1 MPATKTPPKGKKATT
16 KGVPKWVWIAVA
28 VAAVIAYVLWRRASS
43 SSTSEG
49 NPSGYANYPSGSAYG
64 TGGYLSPDDLT
75 ALTTAITT
83 ALGTTTTTTTDTT
96 GADAAYPQ
104 PDMVVSTTPDTTTT
118 TDTTGADAAYPQPD
132 MVVSTTPD
140 TTTSST
146 PLTFIPAGPPGS
158 YATGTPY
165 SPPATPTTPLTFI
178 PAGPPGS
185 YV

>member
-104 PDMVVSTTPDTTTT
+104 PDMVVSTTPDTTT
-118 TDTTGADAAYPQPD
+118 
-132 MVVSTTPD
+132 
-140 TTTSST
+140 SST